1 LKYKLDENFGT
12 TIKKLFL
19 EEKLDVETILDE
31 KLSGEDD
38 EVIYKICC
46 KENKCLVTL
55 DLDFSN
61 IIKYSPNKC
70 NGIVIFRSSKN
81 NSLEILKEL
90 IRQFLEAIKKEN
102 PSKKLWIVEINRI
115 RIHDEINL

>member
-1 LKYKLDENFGT
+1 MKYKLDENFGT